1 MDNIYHKLAKHLN
14 KTPGGFPATESGVE
28 IRILKRLF
36 TEQEAEI
43 ALLLVMMPEPLS
55 AIAERTGKEIT
66 ELEPILKV
74 MVEKGLAI
82 HSARDGKN
90 YYMGAQFVIGIWE
103 YQVNKLN
110 KGLIRDF
117 NEYAPFLVKEQFRT
131 GTQQLRVVPVS
142 QSINADMK
150 VMAYENAEK
159 IIRTQSKILVAPCI
173 CRTEHNIMGK
183 GCGRMIE
190 TCLVFGGGAYFYEER
205 GIGRI
210 ITSDEAIEILHKGIA
225 QGLVLQPGNAKKPMN
240 ICMCCSC
247 CCQILS
253 NIKKFDAPAALV
265 NSSYFA
271 EVNQETCIACGACT
285 EKCPMDAISLD
296 DSAVVNADRCIGC
309 GVCTTACE
317 FESISLKPKDE
328 TDKWIPPENIIKTYQ
343 TITMEK
349 KAIAMENKN

>member
-1 MDNIYHKLAKHLN
+1 MNDIYNKLAKHLS

-36 TEQEAEI
+36 TEKEAET
-43 ALLLVMMPEPLS
+43 ALSLVMMPEPLS
-55 AIAERTGKEIT
+55 VIAERARKNIS

-82 HSARDGKN
+82 HSARNGND

-110 KGLIRDF
+110 KGLIKDF
-117 NEYAPFLVKEQFRT
+117 NEYVPFLVKEQVKTR
-131 GTQQLRVVPVS
+131 TQQLRVVPVS

-150 VMAYENAEK
+150 IMAYEDAEE
-159 IIRTQSKILVAPCI
+159 IIRAQSRILVAPCI

-183 GCGRMIE
+183 GCGRMVE

-210 ITSDEAIEILHKGIA
+210 ITSDEAIEILHKGIE
-225 QGLVLQPGNAKKPMN
+225 QGLVLQPGNSKKPLN

-247 CCQILS
+247 CCQILK
-253 NIKKFDAPAALV
+253 NIKKSDVPAALV

-271 EVNQETCIACGACT
+271 EVNQDTCVACGACM
-285 EKCPMDAISLD
+285 EKCPMDAISMD
-296 DSAVVNADRCIGC
+296 DSAVVNTDRCIGC

-317 FESISLKPKDE
+317 FESISLKSKDQK
-328 TDKWIPPENIIKTYQ
+328 DKWIPPENIIKTYQ
-343 TITMEK
+343 TIAMEK
-349 KAIAMENKN
+349 KAMVK